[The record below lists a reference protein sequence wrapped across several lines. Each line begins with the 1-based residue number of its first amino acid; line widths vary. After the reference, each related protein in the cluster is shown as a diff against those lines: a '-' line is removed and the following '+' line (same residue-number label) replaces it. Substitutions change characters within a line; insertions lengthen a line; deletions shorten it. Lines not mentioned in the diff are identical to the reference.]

1 MFLNVFSCEGAV
13 EQALTYMDL
22 TGRGPATRRDM
33 RAFRRVTTGYLSV
46 ESYVRSVTDRYEGVH
61 SSSGRKKACRITV
74 PGNRL
79 GTRDGSIL
87 ATAERKIYPA
97 RLVHEFRFGTVPDC
111 TVRDV
116 ASLNAR
122 LCGDLY
128 PCAGEFRAGTDTG
141 RLDALLS
148 GFRDKILSGGGNAP
162 DGIADM
168 LSELLTGRPFSAGNQ
183 ITAMCYAAKLA
194 CRCGYELR
202 FEASGIPGILCFAFR
217 SNRGDDRRRIDLR
230 GAA

>member
-1 MFLNVFSCEGAV
+1 MG
-13 EQALTYMDL
+13 QALTYMDL
-22 TGRGPATRRDM
+22 TGRGPATRRDSK
-33 RAFRRVTTGYLSV
+33 AFRRVATGYLSV

-111 TVRDV
+111 IVRDV
-116 ASLNAR
+116 ASLNVR

-128 PCAGEFRAGTDTG
+128 PCAGEFRAGFDTG
-141 RLDALLS
+141 RLEASLS
-148 GFRDKILSGGGNAP
+148 GFRDIVFSGGGNAP

-168 LSELLTGRPFSAGNQ
+168 LSELMAGGPFSVGNQ

-202 FEASGIPGILCFAFR
+202 FEAPDVPGVLCFAFR
-217 SNRGDDRRRIDLR
+217 SSRGDDRRCIDLR

>member
-148 GFRDKILSGGGNAP
+148 GFRDKIRARFCSRRVSSMALNSAFISLHRRFSVRGFLCRWLPWTGSESALLS
-162 DGIADM
+162 
-168 LSELLTGRPFSAGNQ
+168 SGRTCGPCSSA
-183 ITAMCYAAKLA
+183 I
-194 CRCGYELR
+194 CRV
-202 FEASGIPGILCFAFR
+202 P
-217 SNRGDDRRRIDLR
+217 RRTS
-230 GAA
+230 A